1 MRSAAALLSRQVLR
15 RAVLVTLVLAV
26 PPVVVV
32 RILKGG
38 DMPGRESNLWLVAI
52 AAMLGAYAIGGAVAS
67 VGTRDLHL
75 SHSAGAATYSFFVMA
90 VGSIIVALAYGSH
103 LDAAFI
109 LGLLMLGTLCICF
122 SVMGGYAAMRWAERR
137 R

>member
-1 MRSAAALLSRQVLR
+1 MKSATLLTRRVLR

-38 DMPGRESNLWLVAI
+38 DMPGRESNLWLVAVG
-52 AAMLGAYAIGGAVAS
+52 AMLAAYAIGGAVAS
-67 VGTRDLHL
+67 VGSRDLHL
-75 SHSAGAATYSFFVMA
+75 THSAGSATYAFFVMA
-90 VGSIIVALAYGSH
+90 VGSTIVALAYGSH
-103 LDAAFI
+103 LDAAFV
-109 LGLLMLGTLCICF
+109 LGLLMLGTLCVCF
-122 SVMGGYAAMRWAERR
+122 SVMGGYAAVRWSDRR